1 MRPVATAVIS
11 DLHLGAVSEADVARR
26 PEAIERL
33 AAALAGAD
41 RVVVLGDL
49 LELRERR
56 ADEVLEL
63 AAPVLA
69 AIGEAVSGREIVL
82 APGNHDYELVSP
94 ALEGAR
100 LDGVALT
107 REGTYATDTGV
118 LSRRVAKL
126 LAPAK
131 VSLAYPGLW
140 LREDVW
146 ATHGHYA
153 DLHLTV
159 PRVESIFA
167 HTVGRMVGAGK
178 RGVSLETYE
187 ATVAPVYAFSHA
199 IAQSAPAQRAIRGG
213 NTSREVWSKAV
224 GGGPGG
230 LLLGRMVIPAA
241 VAALNALGVGSF
253 RSDIS
258 ALELR
263 RGGLRAMAQV
273 VRDLDVDAA
282 HVVFGHTHR
291 AGPLPGEVEGWWP
304 GGGVRLHNTGS
315 WLLEGAFSAADGP
328 ANPYWPGRVTW
339 VGEEGPPS
347 FENVLEGM
355 NLEPCDI
362 RHKLT

>member
-1 MRPVATAVIS
+1 MTTAVIS
-11 DLHLGAVSEADVARR
+11 DLHLGAVSGADVARR
-26 PEAIERL
+26 PEVVERL
-33 AAALAGAD
+33 AAALSRAD
-41 RVVVLGDL
+41 RLVVLGDL

-69 AIGEAVSGREIVL
+69 AFGAAMEGREIVL

-100 LDGVALT
+100 LDGRDLE
-107 REGTYATDTGV
+107 REGTYAADDGP
-118 LSRRVAKL
+118 LSRRVAAM
-126 LAPAK
+126 LAPAR

-140 LREDVW
+140 LRDDVW

-159 PRVESIFA
+159 PRVESVFA
-167 HTVGRMVGAGK
+167 HAVGRMVGA
-178 RGVSLETYE
+178 RNREVSLETYE

-199 IAQSAPAQRAIRGG
+199 VAQSSPAQRALRGG

-224 GGGPGG
+224 GGGLAGFAVGRVAIPGAVG
-230 LLLGRMVIPAA
+230 VLNHLGIGR
-241 VAALNALGVGSF
+241 F

-258 ALELR
+258 PLELR

-273 VRDLDVDAA
+273 VRDLDVRAA

-291 AGPLPGEVEGWWP
+291 AGPLPGETEGWWP

-315 WLLEGAFSAADGP
+315 WLLESAFSAADGP

-339 VGEEGPPS
+339 VGDDGPPQ
-347 FENVLEGM
+347 FENVLEG
-355 NLEPCDI
+355 LE
-362 RHKLT
+362 L